1 MAFCTLFLVFLSVI
15 KFILIKYCNLKSI
28 LITVIF
34 HYNNNEINVF
44 SFKLLMSPE
53 CDTTTKNH
61 YKIKRDMQIQ
71 TEKNAHRVKWI
82 HNFISSCIYMNI
94 YLQDWLSTI
103 SWYLSFE
110 HTAKPCLSNFRT
122 NKEII
127 GLTNFMGKKMLI
139 SYIRLFHSN
148 RSMQLYI
155 NEYTHHPQSKTGNI
169 LIIRAIIFYLVIC
182 RYYILYFHACKHPKC
197 IFFSKWKSYL

>member
-1 MAFCTLFLVFLSVI
+1 MASCTLFLMFLSVI

-61 YKIKRDMQIQ
+61 NKIKQDMQIQ
-71 TEKNAHRVKWI
+71 TEKNAHCVKWI
-82 HNFISSCIYMNI
+82 HNFISSCLYMNI
-94 YLQDWLSTI
+94 YLQDWLSTM

-127 GLTNFMGKKMLI
+127 GLTIFMGKKCWSRI
-139 SYIRLFHSN
+139 SDYFTQTEACSFTLMSTRTIPKAK
-148 RSMQLYI
+148 Q
-155 NEYTHHPQSKTGNI
+155 E
-169 LIIRAIIFYLVIC
+169 IF
-182 RYYILYFHACKHPKC
+182 
-197 IFFSKWKSYL
+197 

>member
-1 MAFCTLFLVFLSVI
+1 MASCTLFLVFLSVI
-15 KFILIKYCNLKSI
+15 KFILIKYCNLKTI

-61 YKIKRDMQIQ
+61 NKIKRDMQIQ
-71 TEKNAHRVKWI
+71 TEKNAHCVKWI

-94 YLQDWLSTI
+94 YLQDWLSTM

-139 SYIRLFHSN
+139 SYISDYFTQTEACSFTLMSTRTIPKA
-148 RSMQLYI
+148 RQ
-155 NEYTHHPQSKTGNI
+155 E
-169 LIIRAIIFYLVIC
+169 IF
-182 RYYILYFHACKHPKC
+182 
-197 IFFSKWKSYL
+197 

>member
-1 MAFCTLFLVFLSVI
+1 
-15 KFILIKYCNLKSI
+15 
-28 LITVIF
+28 
-34 HYNNNEINVF
+34 
-44 SFKLLMSPE
+44 MSPE

-61 YKIKRDMQIQ
+61 NKIKRDMQIQ
-71 TEKNAHRVKWI
+71 TEKNAHCVKWI

-94 YLQDWLSTI
+94 YLPDWLSTM

-139 SYIRLFHSN
+139 SYIWLFHSN

-169 LIIRAIIFYLVIC
+169 LIIRAIIFYQVIC
-182 RYYILYFHACKHPKC
+182 RYFTFFIFMHVNILNVFFFQSENHICRLSNLKC
-197 IFFSKWKSYL
+197 